1 MWKTETE
8 SSDLAILKSECSKL
22 LESKVQ
28 EISEIIS
35 VIMNLNFN
43 FAWGIKI
50 VYQILN
56 SLYLEYNNSSLN
68 VVHEFLETEFK
79 QNNTKE
85 NQFCCR
91 LLDLNKS

>member
-8 SSDLAILKSECSKL
+8 SSDLDILKSECSKL
-22 LESKVQ
+22 LEGKVQ
-28 EISEIIS
+28 EISEIILE
-35 VIMNLNFN
+35 IIILNFN

-56 SLYLEYNNSSLN
+56 SPYLEYNKSSLN
-68 VVHEFLETEFK
+68 VVHKFLDTEFK
-79 QNNTKE
+79 QNNTKG

-91 LLDLNKS
+91 LLDLSKS